1 MLNVKRVYEKPSR
14 EDGIRVLV
22 DRLWP
27 RGLTKA
33 DAKIDIWLK
42 EISPSDALRKWFNHD
57 PAKWVEFKRR
67 YSAELKGKKNLLD
80 TLREEARRGTVTL
93 VFGAKDEKH
102 NNAVALA
109 ALIEH
114 AKWQT

>member
-1 MLNVKRVYEKPSR
+1 MLKVKRVYEKPSR

-57 PAKWVEFKRR
+57 PAKWTEFKRR
-67 YSAELKGKKNLLD
+67 YSAELKGKKNLLE
-80 TLREEARRGTVTL
+80 TIREEARRGSVTL

-109 ALIEH
+109 ALIERE
-114 AKWQT
+114 K